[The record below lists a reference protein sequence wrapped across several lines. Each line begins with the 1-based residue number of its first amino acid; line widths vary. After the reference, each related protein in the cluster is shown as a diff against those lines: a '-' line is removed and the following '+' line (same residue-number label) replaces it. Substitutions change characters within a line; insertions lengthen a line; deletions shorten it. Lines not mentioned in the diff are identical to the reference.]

1 MSEAKNVWKSR
12 FPPSAVQTFCW
23 GDNYYNPIRLGEA
36 TDKRNWYLFNDIYL
50 KFFPKCYGQTSGIH
64 MCDTIFLNVPVLWC
78 SAGLILIAPPWLLVF
93 HINSLKKIQTS
104 LVFNYSLFMC
114 WKWTRNILLWT
125 LDLN

>member
-50 KFFPKCYGQTSGIH
+50 KLFPKCYGQTSGIH
-64 MCDTIFLNVPVLWC
+64 MCDNIFLNVPVLWC
-78 SAGLILIAPPWLLVF
+78 SAGLILIAPRWLLVF